1 MFWNHSHHSFFV
13 VVVVGGV
20 TRLCGVSPV
29 KEKMAHYRRVTLTM
43 AYEGNVVICVCVGNY
58 QNTKAVISRKWIQ
71 RALHMNEPMNKNDVV
86 FVSDLCQEEREGGRE
101 EEGEVSVRR
110 GWRARDGINASDEA
124 QFIKGQDII
133 TWRNGCSTGGHRNA
147 FSGA

>member
-1 MFWNHSHHSFFV
+1 
-13 VVVVGGV
+13 
-20 TRLCGVSPV
+20 
-29 KEKMAHYRRVTLTM
+29 MAHYGGVALTM
-43 AYEGNVVICVCVGNY
+43 ACEANVVVCVCVGNY
-58 QNTKAVISRKWIQ
+58 QNTKAVISRKWLQ

-86 FVSDLCQEEREGGRE
+86 FVSDLCQEERE

-133 TWRNGCSTGGHRNA
+133 TCRNGCSTGGHRNA
-147 FSGA
+147 FSGALKF